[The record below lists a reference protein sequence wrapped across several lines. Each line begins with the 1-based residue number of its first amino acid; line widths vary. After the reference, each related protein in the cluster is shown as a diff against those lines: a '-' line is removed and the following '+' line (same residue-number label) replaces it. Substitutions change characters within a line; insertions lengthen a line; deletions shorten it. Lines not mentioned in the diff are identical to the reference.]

1 MKFDVNI
8 RKVFSDEKP
17 LKAIASVVMD
27 NAFVVHGVRLH
38 ESNKRMFITMPY
50 KVHKD
55 EEGKEIRRDMFHPI
69 SADARKEMESAIIA
83 AYKAKIEK
91 PAE

>member
-8 RKVFSDEKP
+8 HKVFSHEKP
-17 LKAIASVVMD
+17 TKAIASVVMD
-27 NAFVVHGVRLH
+27 NAFVVHDVRLI
-38 ESNKRMFITMPY
+38 ESGKRMFIAMPY

-55 EEGKEIRRDMFHPI
+55 ENGKEIRRDMFHPI
-69 SADARKEMESAIIA
+69 SADARKEMESAVIA
-83 AYKAKIEK
+83 AYNAKIEK

>member
-8 RKVFSDEKP
+8 RRVFSHEKP

-27 NAFVVHGVRLH
+27 NAFVVHDVRLIV
-38 ESNKRMFITMPY
+38 SDKRMFIAMPY
-50 KVHKD
+50 KVQKN
-55 EEGKEIRRDMFHPI
+55 EEGKEIRMDVFHLI
-69 SADARKEMESAIIA
+69 SADACNEMESAVIA

>member
-8 RKVFSDEKP
+8 RTVFDDGRP
-17 LKAIASVVMD
+17 VKAIASVTMD
-27 NAFVVHGVRLH
+27 NAFVVHDVRLVA
-38 ESNKRMFITMPY
+38 SDKRMFVAMPH
-50 KVHKD
+50 KVFKD
-55 EEGKEIRRDMFHPI
+55 KEGKEVRRDMFHPI
-69 SADARKEMESAIIA
+69 SADARKEMESAVIA